1 MPLSSKRG
9 AHSRERVVTIHAC
22 TTARVGVIHG
32 LRVCAWIC
40 GSDHA
45 CGRVCIRDATG
56 QIIAVA
62 VMVIIMM
69 SVMVIGMVI
78 GFGIG
83 MVIGIGIGMVI
94 AVVIVVMVV
103 VVVVRIRILREVSGS
118 GCLLVGG
125 VKLHAMNCCT
135 SNPTLSLLAILIRV
149 PPGTFCVGLNDRVSI
164 DGEVCAGGIVAVGL
178 HYAPVVRVVLQE

>member
-69 SVMVIGMVI
+69 SVMV
-78 GFGIG
+78 
-83 MVIGIGIGMVI
+83 IGMVI